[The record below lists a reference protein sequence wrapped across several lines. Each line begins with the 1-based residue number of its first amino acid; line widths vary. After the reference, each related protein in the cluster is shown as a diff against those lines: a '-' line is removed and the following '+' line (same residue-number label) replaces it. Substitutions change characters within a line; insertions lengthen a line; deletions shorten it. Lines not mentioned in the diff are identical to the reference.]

1 MPKSTVPPRYHKLNA
16 GQKAMLAEKGVT
28 EKDYDK
34 YRSRQVKSERKQVMD
49 DQDTEIA
56 SFDKEIR
63 KLMKTTPKLNK
74 GGVVGKKAY
83 MMAGG
88 MANKRKHMYPG
99 GGYVTDKLK
108 GKY

>member
-1 MPKSTVPPRYHKLNA
+1 
-16 GQKAMLAEKGVT
+16 
-28 EKDYDK
+28 
-34 YRSRQVKSERKQVMD
+34 
-49 DQDTEIA
+49 
-56 SFDKEIR
+56 
-63 KLMKTTPKLNK
+63 MKTTPKLNK